1 VPVLDVNWNPSR
13 RELRQF
19 AGILLPAFAGI
30 VGAIVVYRSGSW
42 NTAFAIWGAAFVVGA
57 AGLAVPAFARLVF
70 VTWMA
75 AAYPIGWT
83 VSHLVL
89 GATYYL
95 VFTPIG
101 LIMRWIGRDALA
113 RTGTLSEK
121 TYWVAHE
128 PSREPASYF
137 RQF

>member
-1 VPVLDVNWNPSR
+1 MLDVNWNPSR

-19 AGILLPAFAGI
+19 AGILLPVFAAI
-30 VGAIVVYRSGSW
+30 VGSIVVYRSGSW
-42 NTAFAIWGAAFVVGA
+42 TTAGVIWGAGVVLGA
-57 AGLAVPAFARLVF
+57 IGLAIPAFAKLVF

-101 LIMRWIGRDALA
+101 LIMKVLGRDALA
-113 RTGTLSEK
+113 RTGNRSEK

-128 PSREPASYF
+128 PRRDAESYF